1 MCMELSTNIMFFLKV
16 CLMKTAIFFVVVK
29 KSVVTYPLS
38 VVFFIIFAKIFFMIQ
53 FLSLLFYFTFPSLII
68 YLCRKSSI
76 MNKIGEI
83 LLLYIVGIL
92 ISNLVVF
99 PLGLGDSLK
108 GIQDALTSVTI
119 LLAFPMILFGC
130 DFKNWKLKKAIIA
143 LCVGLVS
150 VVVVDIIGFYIF
162 NDNQTGFEK
171 IAGLLVG
178 VYTGGTPNLASLKI
192 ALDVNAET
200 YIFVH
205 TFDMIISFFYLVFL
219 MSFGIKVF
227 RLFLSRRVAESQ
239 SRKEG
244 SEHCRDVTPV
254 ASENNDVTSVASA
267 YSGIFTKKHFSKTL
281 GALGLAILIIIG
293 IGMGVSLLIS
303 GKVDNMLV
311 LILTMT
317 TLSIAASFLP
327 FVRKMEKSYDAGMYL
342 VLIFSLVVASMVDI
356 TAIDYRAGANII
368 AYIAFVIFCSLVLSI
383 ILSKIFKV
391 DSDTMVITSVALINS
406 PLFVPMIAE
415 SMKNKKVIITGITV
429 GVIGYAVGNYLG
441 IIVAQLLR

>member
-1 MCMELSTNIMFFLKV
+1 
-16 CLMKTAIFFVVVK
+16 
-29 KSVVTYPLS
+29 
-38 VVFFIIFAKIFFMIQ
+38 MIQ
-53 FLSLLFYFTFPSLII
+53 FLSLLFYFIVPYLVIV
-68 YLCRKSSI
+68 LCRKSAI

-83 LLLYIVGIL
+83 LILYIVGII
-92 ISNLVVF
+92 ISNVIVF
-99 PLGLGDSLK
+99 PLGFGESLK
-108 GIQDALTSVTI
+108 GIQDTLTSVMI

-130 DFKNWKLKKAIIA
+130 DFKNWKLKKAIVA
-143 LCVGLVS
+143 LCIGLIS
-150 VVVVDIIGFYIF
+150 VLAVDIAGYYIF
-162 NDNQTGFEK
+162 NDEQTGFSK

-192 ALDVNAET
+192 ALDVEADT

-205 TFDMIISFFYLVFL
+205 TFDMIISFVYLVFL

-227 RLFLSRRVAESQ
+227 RILLRQQDNKTTRQQDEEITRLHDDVELS
-239 SRKEG
+239 
-244 SEHCRDVTPV
+244 T
-254 ASENNDVTSVASA
+254 A
-267 YSGIFTKKHFSKTL
+267 YSGIFTKKHFPKTL
-281 GALGLAILIIIG
+281 GALGLAILIVG
-293 IGMGVSLLIS
+293 VGMGISLLIS

-342 VLIFSLVVASMVDI
+342 VLIFSLVVATMVDV
-356 TAIDYRAGANII
+356 TSIDYKAGINII
-368 AYIAFVIFCSLVLSI
+368 MYIAFVIFCSLVLSI
-383 ILSKIFKV
+383 VLAKIFKV

-415 SMKNKKVIITGITV
+415 SMKNKKVIITGIAV

-441 IIVAQLLR
+441 ILVYQLL

>member
-1 MCMELSTNIMFFLKV
+1 
-16 CLMKTAIFFVVVK
+16 
-29 KSVVTYPLS
+29 
-38 VVFFIIFAKIFFMIQ
+38 MIQ
-53 FLSLLFYFTFPSLII
+53 ILSLLFYFVVPYLVIL
-68 YLCRKSSI
+68 LCRRYSV

-83 LLLYIVGIL
+83 LTLYIIGI
-92 ISNLVVF
+92 IVSNVFVF
-99 PLGLGDSLK
+99 PLGFGDSLK
-108 GIQDALTSVTI
+108 GIQDGLTSVMI

-130 DFKNWKLKKAIIA
+130 DFKNWKLKNAITA
-143 LCVGLVS
+143 LCIGLVS
-150 VVVVDIIGFYIF
+150 VLVVDVIGYYIF
-162 NDNQTGFEK
+162 NDEQTGFEK

-192 ALDVNAET
+192 ALDVDAET

-205 TFDMIISFFYLVFL
+205 TFDMIISFVYLVFL

-227 RLFLSRRVAESQ
+227 RLFLRQQDNKATRQQDSKTVRQQDNKTTSQ
-239 SRKEG
+239 SL
-244 SEHCRDVTPV
+244 
-254 ASENNDVTSVASA
+254 A
-267 YSGIFTKKHFSKTL
+267 YSDIFTKRHFPNTL
-281 GALGLAILIIIG
+281 GAFGLAILIVG
-293 IGMGVSLLIS
+293 AGMGVSFLVS
-303 GKVDNMLV
+303 GKIDNMLV

-342 VLIFSLVVASMVDI
+342 VLIFSLVVATMVDI
-356 TAIDYRAGANII
+356 TAIDYKAGINII
-368 AYIAFVIFCSLVLSI
+368 MYIAFVIFCSL
-383 ILSKIFKV
+383 ILSMVMAKIFKV

-441 IIVAQLLR
+441 IIVTQVLNAL

>member
-1 MCMELSTNIMFFLKV
+1 
-16 CLMKTAIFFVVVK
+16 
-29 KSVVTYPLS
+29 
-38 VVFFIIFAKIFFMIQ
+38 MIQ
-53 FLSLLFYFTFPSLII
+53 FISLLFYFLFPCVII
-68 YLCRKSSI
+68 FLCRRSPFFE
-76 MNKIGEI
+76 KIGEI
-83 LLLYIVGIL
+83 LTLYVVGII
-92 ISNLVVF
+92 ISNVVVF
-99 PLGLGDSLK
+99 PLGLGDKLK

-130 DFKNWKLKKAIIA
+130 DFRNWKLRKAITA
-143 LCVGLVS
+143 LCIGLVS

-162 NDNQTGFEK
+162 NDEQTGFEK

-192 ALDVNAET
+192 ALNVDAET

-205 TFDMIISFFYLVFL
+205 TFDMIISFVYLVFL
-219 MSFGIKVF
+219 MSCGIRIF
-227 RLFLSRRVAESQ
+227 RAILSQRVDDPMSRQAETPQLQQENKQ
-239 SRKEG
+239 SVIDT
-244 SEHCRDVTPV
+244 SEQV
-254 ASENNDVTSVASA
+254 NNQQS
-267 YSGIFTKKHFSKTL
+267 YSGVFSKKHFLKTL
-281 GALGLAILIIIG
+281 GAFGLAVLIIG
-293 IGMGVSLLIS
+293 VGMGVSFLIS

-317 TLSIAASFLP
+317 TLSIAVSFFP

-342 VLIFSLVVASMVDI
+342 VLVFSLVVASMVDV

-368 AYIAFVIFCSLVLSI
+368 AYIAFVIFCSLLLSVL
-383 ILSKIFKV
+383 LSKIFKV

-429 GVIGYAVGNYLG
+429 GVVGYAVGNYLG
-441 IIVAQLLR
+441 IIVSQLLK

>member
-1 MCMELSTNIMFFLKV
+1 
-16 CLMKTAIFFVVVK
+16 
-29 KSVVTYPLS
+29 
-38 VVFFIIFAKIFFMIQ
+38 MIQ
-53 FLSLLFYFTFPSLII
+53 ILSLLFYFTFPCLII

-92 ISNLVVF
+92 LSNLVVF

-143 LCVGLVS
+143 LCIGLVS
-150 VVVVDIIGFYIF
+150 VVVVDVIGFYIF

-219 MSFGIKVF
+219 MSVGIKVF
-227 RLFLSRRVAESQ
+227 RFFLSHKVTKSQ
-239 SRKEG
+239 SCQDS
-244 SEHCRDVTPV
+244 SEQCRDVTP
-254 ASENNDVTSVASA
+254 VASA

-281 GALGLAILIIIG
+281 GALGLAILIIG
-293 IGMGVSLLIS
+293 VGMGISLLIS

-368 AYIAFVIFCSLVLSI
+368 AYIAFVIFGSLILSI
-383 ILSKIFKV
+383 MLSKIFKV

-441 IIVAQLLR
+441 IIVTQLLRLL

>member
-1 MCMELSTNIMFFLKV
+1 
-16 CLMKTAIFFVVVK
+16 
-29 KSVVTYPLS
+29 
-38 VVFFIIFAKIFFMIQ
+38 MIQ
-53 FLSLLFYFTFPSLII
+53 ILSLLFYFTFPCLII

-92 ISNLVVF
+92 LSNLVVF

-143 LCVGLVS
+143 LCIGLVS
-150 VVVVDIIGFYIF
+150 VVVVDVIGFYIF

-219 MSFGIKVF
+219 MSVGIKVF
-227 RLFLSRRVAESQ
+227 RFFLSHKVTKSQ
-239 SRKEG
+239 SCQDS
-244 SEHCRDVTPV
+244 SEQSRDVTPV
-254 ASENNDVTSVASA
+254 ASKNNDVTPEASA
-267 YSGIFTKKHFSKTL
+267 YSGIFTKKHFPKTL
-281 GALGLAILIIIG
+281 GALGLAILIIG
-293 IGMGVSLLIS
+293 VGMGISLLIS

-368 AYIAFVIFCSLVLSI
+368 AYIAFVIFCSLILSI
-383 ILSKIFKV
+383 MLSKIFKV

-441 IIVAQLLR
+441 IIVTQLLRLL

>member
-1 MCMELSTNIMFFLKV
+1 
-16 CLMKTAIFFVVVK
+16 
-29 KSVVTYPLS
+29 
-38 VVFFIIFAKIFFMIQ
+38 MIQ
-53 FLSLLFYFTFPSLII
+53 ILSLLFYFVVPYLVIL
-68 YLCRKSSI
+68 LCRRYSV

-83 LLLYIVGIL
+83 LTLYIIGI
-92 ISNLVVF
+92 IVSNVFVF
-99 PLGLGDSLK
+99 PLGFGDSLK
-108 GIQDALTSVTI
+108 GIQDGLTSVMI

-130 DFKNWKLKKAIIA
+130 DFKNWKLKNAITA
-143 LCVGLVS
+143 LCIGLVS
-150 VVVVDIIGFYIF
+150 VLVVDVIGYYIF
-162 NDNQTGFEK
+162 NDEQTGFEK

-192 ALDVNAET
+192 ALDVDAET

-205 TFDMIISFFYLVFL
+205 TFDMIISFVYLVFL

-227 RLFLSRRVAESQ
+227 RLFLRQQDNKTTRQQDSKTTRQQDNKTTSQ
-239 SRKEG
+239 SL
-244 SEHCRDVTPV
+244 
-254 ASENNDVTSVASA
+254 A
-267 YSGIFTKKHFSKTL
+267 YSDIFTKKHFPKTL
-281 GALGLAILIIIG
+281 GAFGLSILIVG
-293 IGMGVSLLIS
+293 VGMGVSFLIS

-342 VLIFSLVVASMVDI
+342 VLIFSLVVATMVDI
-356 TAIDYRAGANII
+356 TAIDYKAGINII
-368 AYIAFVIFCSLVLSI
+368 MYIAFVIFCSL
-383 ILSKIFKV
+383 ILSMVLAKIFKV

-441 IIVAQLLR
+441 IIVTQVLNAL

>member
-1 MCMELSTNIMFFLKV
+1 
-16 CLMKTAIFFVVVK
+16 
-29 KSVVTYPLS
+29 
-38 VVFFIIFAKIFFMIQ
+38 MIQ
-53 FLSLLFYFTFPSLII
+53 ILSLLFYFTFPCLII

-92 ISNLVVF
+92 ISNLVIF

-119 LLAFPMILFGC
+119 LLAFPMILFGY

-143 LCVGLVS
+143 LCIGLVS
-150 VVVVDIIGFYIF
+150 VVVVDVIGFYIF

-205 TFDMIISFFYLVFL
+205 TFDMIISFVYLVFL

-227 RLFLSRRVAESQ
+227 RLFLSHKVTKSQ
-239 SRKEG
+239 SCQEG
-244 SEHCRDVTPV
+244 SEQCRDVTPV
-254 ASENNDVTSVASA
+254 ASKNNDVTSVASA
-267 YSGIFTKKHFSKTL
+267 YSGIFTKKHFPKTL
-281 GALGLAILIIIG
+281 GALGLAILIIG
-293 IGMGVSLLIS
+293 VGMGISLLIS

-415 SMKNKKVIITGITV
+415 SMKNKKVIITGIAV

>member
-1 MCMELSTNIMFFLKV
+1 
-16 CLMKTAIFFVVVK
+16 
-29 KSVVTYPLS
+29 
-38 VVFFIIFAKIFFMIQ
+38 MIQ
-53 FLSLLFYFTFPSLII
+53 ILSLLFYFTFPSLII
-68 YLCRKSSI
+68 YLCRKSAL

-92 ISNLVVF
+92 VSNLVIF

-108 GIQDALTSVTI
+108 GVQDALTSVTI

-130 DFKNWKLKKAIIA
+130 DFKNWKLKKAIVA
-143 LCVGLVS
+143 LCIGLVS
-150 VVVVDIIGFYIF
+150 VIAVDVIGFYIF

-192 ALDVNAET
+192 ALNVDAET

-205 TFDMIISFFYLVFL
+205 TFDMIISFVYLVFL

-227 RLFLSRRVAESQ
+227 RLFLSHRVTKSPSHQ
-239 SRKEG
+239 DG
-244 SEHCRDVTPV
+244 SEFNVQG
-254 ASENNDVTSVASA
+254 SELS
-267 YSGIFTKKHFSKTL
+267 YSGIFTKKHFPKTL
-281 GALGLAILIIIG
+281 GALGLAILIIG

-303 GKVDNMLV
+303 GKVDDMLV

-356 TAIDYRAGANII
+356 TAIDYRAGANVI
-368 AYIAFVIFCSLVLSI
+368 AYIAFVIFGSLVLSI

-441 IIVAQLLR
+441 IIVSQLLK

>member
-1 MCMELSTNIMFFLKV
+1 
-16 CLMKTAIFFVVVK
+16 
-29 KSVVTYPLS
+29 
-38 VVFFIIFAKIFFMIQ
+38 MIQ
-53 FLSLLFYFTFPSLII
+53 ILSLLFYFTFPSLII
-68 YLCRKSSI
+68 YLCRKSAL

-92 ISNLVVF
+92 VSNLVIF

-108 GIQDALTSVTI
+108 GVQDALTSVTI

-130 DFKNWKLKKAIIA
+130 DFKNWKLKKAIVA
-143 LCVGLVS
+143 LCIGLVS
-150 VVVVDIIGFYIF
+150 VVAVDVIGFYLF

-192 ALDVNAET
+192 ALNVDAET

-205 TFDMIISFFYLVFL
+205 TFDMIISFVYLVFL

-227 RLFLSRRVAESQ
+227 RLFLSHRVTKSPSHQ
-239 SRKEG
+239 DG
-244 SEHCRDVTPV
+244 SEFNVQG
-254 ASENNDVTSVASA
+254 SELS
-267 YSGIFTKKHFSKTL
+267 YSGIFTKKHFPKTL
-281 GALGLAILIIIG
+281 GALGLAILIIG

-303 GKVDNMLV
+303 GKVDDMLV

-327 FVRKMEKSYDAGMYL
+327 FVRKMEKSYDTGMYF

-356 TAIDYRAGANII
+356 TAIDYCAGANII
-368 AYIAFVIFCSLVLSI
+368 AYIAFVIFGSLVLSI

-441 IIVAQLLR
+441 IIVSQLLK

>member
-1 MCMELSTNIMFFLKV
+1 
-16 CLMKTAIFFVVVK
+16 
-29 KSVVTYPLS
+29 
-38 VVFFIIFAKIFFMIQ
+38 MIQ
-53 FLSLLFYFTFPSLII
+53 ILSLLFYFTFPCLII

-92 ISNLVVF
+92 LSNLVVF

-143 LCVGLVS
+143 LCIGLVS
-150 VVVVDIIGFYIF
+150 VVVVDVIGFYIF

-219 MSFGIKVF
+219 MSVGIKVF
-227 RLFLSRRVAESQ
+227 RFFLSHKVTKSQ
-239 SRKEG
+239 SCQDS
-244 SEHCRDVTPV
+244 SEQCRDVTPE
-254 ASENNDVTSVASA
+254 ASKNNDVTPEASA
-267 YSGIFTKKHFSKTL
+267 YSGIFTKKHFTKTL
-281 GALGLAILIIIG
+281 GALGLAILIIG
-293 IGMGVSLLIS
+293 VGMGISLLIS

-368 AYIAFVIFCSLVLSI
+368 AYIAFVIFGSLILSI
-383 ILSKIFKV
+383 MLSKIFKV

-441 IIVAQLLR
+441 IIVTQLLRLL